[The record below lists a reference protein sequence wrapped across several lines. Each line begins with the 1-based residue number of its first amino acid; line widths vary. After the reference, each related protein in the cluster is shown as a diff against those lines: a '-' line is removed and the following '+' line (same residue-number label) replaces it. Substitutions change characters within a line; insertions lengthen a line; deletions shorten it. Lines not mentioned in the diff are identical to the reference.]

1 MEAGVGLKLDH
12 VTIMLPGKTL
22 IKDASFTIPAGETAT
37 LMGPSGSGK
46 SSLLAYLAGDL
57 EPPLKGS
64 GEVYV
69 SGARLDGLSPEV
81 RRIGRLFQDDL
92 LFPHMTVRENLLFG
106 IPRGPKAEREAKVR
120 AALADAELEGFE
132 NRPPQSLS
140 GGQRSRIALLRAL
153 LAEPRAILLDEPFSK
168 LDADLRQ
175 SMRRYVFSHLKERN
189 IPALMVTHDKA
200 DAPLGGPIYRIGADG
215 KVTHA

>member
-1 MEAGVGLKLDH
+1 MEAGVGLKLDR
-12 VTIMLPGKTL
+12 VTISLAGKAL
-22 IKDASFTIPAGETAT
+22 IKDISFTIPAGETAT

-46 SSLLAYLAGDL
+46 SSLLAYIAGDL
-57 EPPLKGS
+57 DVPLEGS
-64 GEVYV
+64 GEVTV
-69 SGARLDGLSPEV
+69 NGTKLDGLSPEA

-106 IPRGPKAEREAKVR
+106 IPRGPKADRERKVR

-132 NRPPQSLS
+132 NRAPHTLS

-189 IPALMVTHDKA
+189 IPALMVTHDQA
-200 DAPLGGPIYRIGADG
+200 DAPKGGPIYRIGADG
-215 KVTHA
+215 AVLHA

>member
-1 MEAGVGLKLDH
+1 MGLKLNR
-12 VTIMLPGKTL
+12 VTVTLPGKTL
-22 IKDASFTIPAGETAT
+22 IKDLSFAIPAGETAT

-46 SSLLAYLAGDL
+46 SSLLAYIAGDL
-57 EPPLKGS
+57 DAPLEGA
-64 GEVYV
+64 GEVV
-69 SGARLDGLSPEV
+69 VNGTRLDGLAPEA

-106 IPRGPKAEREAKVR
+106 IPRGARAEREAKMR

-132 NRPPQSLS
+132 NRAPHTLS

-175 SMRRYVFSHLKERN
+175 SMRRTVFSHLKERN

-200 DAPLGGPIYRIGADG
+200 DAPEGGSIYLIGADG
-215 KVTHA
+215 TVTHA